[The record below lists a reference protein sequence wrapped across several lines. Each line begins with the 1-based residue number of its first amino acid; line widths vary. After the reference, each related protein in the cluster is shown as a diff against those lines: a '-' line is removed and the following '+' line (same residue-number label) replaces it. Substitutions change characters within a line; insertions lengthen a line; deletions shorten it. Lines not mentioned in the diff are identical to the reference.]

1 MVERRGKDHYYYV
14 HREIGFAFIK
24 SFNQKYKIKIKYYI
38 HKKSSNPK
46 NSCDLQQRVK
56 LRIGSL
62 QGKLPEKDFKTL
74 LNDELQPFLTEQLV
88 HVSLEVYDDGIAL
101 SLPVFT
107 RPISIQFWV
116 QHNLLA

>member
-14 HREIGFAFIK
+14 HRDIGFALIK
-24 SFNQKYKIKIKYYI
+24 SFNQKTT
-38 HKKSSNPK
+38 KKLNKLLYSQEKFKPQ

-107 RPISIQFWV
+107 RPISIQSRVEYYW
-116 QHNLLA
+116 